1 MATLAPTVRLRGR
14 AVELRT
20 LADALGRAAGG
31 RSAFVVIE
39 GEAGIGKSRLL
50 AEAMEAA
57 RARGLQVVAG
67 RGQDL
72 ERNRPFGLLAGAFG
86 CSRSSPDPRKA
97 AIAALLATHG
107 ATGASPPSA
116 ATPASSS
123 RPSTPS
129 ATWWRR
135 WRGGGR
141 WWSAWTTC
149 SGPTRPAS

>member
-1 MATLAPTVRLRGR
+1 MATLAPTARLRGR

-20 LADALGRAAGG
+20 LADTLGRAAGG
-31 RSAFVVIE
+31 RPAFVVIE

-57 RARGLQVVAG
+57 RARGLQT
-67 RGQDL
+67 D
-72 ERNRPFGLLAGAFG
+72 AFG
-86 CSRSSPDPRKA
+86 CSRSSPDPRRA

-123 RPSTPS
+123 RPSTPW
-129 ATWWRR
+129 AIWWRR